1 MGVLR
6 LVRSSMTT
14 PVLGS
19 LRIEPNIAADQAGMS
34 TIRVY
39 HHHIGD
45 FQSFICRHALR
56 REDHEVSEVRVC
68 PGLWIDCTAQF

>member
-34 TIRVY
+34 TLRVY
-39 HHHIGD
+39 RHHIGD
-45 FQSFICRHALR
+45 F
-56 REDHEVSEVRVC
+56 
-68 PGLWIDCTAQF
+68 